1 MTYHMYGLGYTT
13 IVALLVKWLLK
24 GIVVIGMDRQQ
35 SVNNNR
41 QSQQSNQSQLAD
53 SLSKR
58 QISMISIGGIIGAGL
73 FVGSANGIATVG
85 PAIVLSYVLT
95 GILVFLVMRM
105 LGEMAVVQPDTGS
118 FSTYAANA
126 IGPWA
131 GFSIGWL
138 YWWFWVLVI
147 PIEAIAGADILAQYI
162 NVPSWLSAVVIVL
175 LLTGVNLFNVKNYGE
190 FEFWFA
196 LTKVL
201 AIILFIVVTAMAV
214 FGWWPWANISGVS
227 NLYKNGGFMPN
238 GVGAILAGVLL
249 TIFSFFGAEVVSIA
263 AAESKH
269 PQEKIRKA
277 TNLVIYR
284 IALFYVLS
292 IFLIVSLANW
302 QEPALKSLGGFQYTL
317 TLLNIPGTKMIM
329 DAVVFVAVCS
339 CLSSALYISSRML
352 YALGLRHDAPN
363 ITTKVTDAGVPQMAV
378 IASSIAGFIAC
389 FANYAFPGQVFG
401 FLISSSG
408 AIGLLVYLTI
418 AVSQLRM
425 RYSLQRNNIQPAFTI
440 WFFPWLTWLVIAIV
454 VMVLAY
460 MLSSPSFLYESIL
473 SMGLTFIVLICS
485 YFVTHNRP
493 IYQPWISQR
502 ERLIAN
508 IRES

>member
-1 MTYHMYGLGYTT
+1 M
-13 IVALLVKWLLK
+13 ID
-24 GIVVIGMDRQQ
+24 MDKQKHDQQ
-35 SVNNNR
+35 PASNN
-41 QSQQSNQSQLAD
+41 SPHDSIHQSQLAD

-162 NVPSWLSAVVIVL
+162 AVPSWLFAVLIVL
-175 LLTGVNLFNVKNYGE
+175 FLTGVNLFNVKNYGE

-201 AIILFIVVTAMAV
+201 AIVLFIIVTGMAV
-214 FGWWPWANISGVS
+214 LGWWPLADIRGVS
-227 NLYKNGGFMPN
+227 NLYQNGGFMPK
-238 GVGAILAGVLL
+238 GFGAILAGVLL

-263 AAESKH
+263 AAESKR
-269 PQEKIRKA
+269 PQEKIRQA

-284 IALFYVLS
+284 IAIFYVLS

-302 QEPALKSLGGFQYTL
+302 QEPALKSMGSFQYTL
-317 TLLNIPGTKMIM
+317 TLLNIPSTKIIM
-329 DAVVFVAVCS
+329 DVVVFVAVCS

-352 YALGLRHDAPN
+352 YSLGLRHDAPKM
-363 ITTKVTDAGVPQMAV
+363 TTKVTGAGVPQTAV
-378 IASSIAGFIAC
+378 IASSVAGFIAC

-425 RYSLQRNNIQPAFTI
+425 RYSLQQNGIQPAFTI
-440 WFFPWLTWLVIAIV
+440 WLFPWLTWVVIGI
-454 VMVLAY
+454 VLAVLGY
-460 MLSSPSFLYESIL
+460 MLSSQDFLYESIL
-473 SMGLTFIVLICS
+473 SMGLAIIVLICS

-493 IYQPWISQR
+493 IVKPWISHR
-502 ERLIAN
+502 EKLIAN
-508 IRES
+508 IRE